1 MPHYLAT
8 NRGHINIA
16 GNTIGLRKRHRLHV
30 ESEFGSTWRFKSF
43 VDVKFILLERA
54 PANRRDDCYKAGI
67 YYSAPDI
74 FLSLLGI
81 HVLDLSSYY

>member
-16 GNTIGLRKRHRLHV
+16 GNTIGLRKRHGLHV

-54 PANRRDDCYKAGI
+54 PAIIEEMTATKLEYIIRPPI
-67 YYSAPDI
+67 Y
-74 FLSLLGI
+74 
-81 HVLDLSSYY
+81 SSHY